1 MSHAN
6 TGNLALMMQVEKAK
20 AENVPIRVT
29 LPDGTTREGVKGVTT
44 PQDIVG
50 TLSRSLAKKAVAAKV
65 DGHVWDI
72 FRPLEGDC
80 QLQILTFED
89 PDGKEVWC
97 RIDALRKVWQ

>member
-1 MSHAN
+1 M
-6 TGNLALMMQVEKAK
+6 LRRIFALMQVDKAK

-50 TLSRSLAKKAVAAKV
+50 TLSRSLGKKAVAAKV
-65 DGHVWDI
+65 DGNVWDI

-89 PDGKEVWC
+89 PDGREVC
-97 RIDALRKVWQ
+97 CHVNTAFSVWL